1 MQHSIRTDWLERWA
15 LYAPER
21 VAVKDDAT
29 GRPYTYRDLHTMVR
43 RLSNVLRREYGLRH
57 GDRVAV
63 LSMNC
68 VEYLLLAFAVQHA
81 GAVIVPVN
89 FRLTPNEIEFILS
102 DSRPSLLVYQTAYQ
116 AVIAQIDASV
126 LPPRSVPMALA
137 DERCIASYLDDS
149 SLPTDAPESSS
160 AFTDPCMILYTSG
173 TTGHPKGAII
183 TNEMV
188 FWNSVNTTMRLN
200 ITESDVALTFAPFFH
215 TGGWH
220 VLTTPFLHRGA
231 RIVML
236 NGFNADRVVELC
248 DTEKVTILFGVPT
261 MMTMMSQSERFG
273 GATFASVRFAIV
285 GGEPMPI
292 PQIELWQAKGVP
304 IRQGYGLTEVGPN
317 CFSLPEE
324 DAVRKK
330 GSIGFPN
337 FYIETRIVDDD
348 GQDALPGA
356 PGELLLKSPV
366 VSPGYWNNAEATEKA
381 IEQGWFHTGDIVR
394 KDEEG
399 YYYVVDRKKDMFISG
414 AENVY
419 PAEIERLLY
428 AHPAVQ
434 EAAVIG
440 VPDPKWGEVGK
451 AYIVPRSGATVTP
464 EELDSFCREGLAKY
478 KVPKHFEIIAEL
490 PKGHSG
496 KVLKRALKD
505 RHTSQLS

>member
-1 MQHSIRTDWLERWA
+1 MPHSIRTDWLERWA

-21 VAVKDDAT
+21 IAVKDDAT
-29 GRPYTYRDLHTMVR
+29 GRPYTYRDLHTTVR
-43 RLSNVLRREYGLRH
+43 RLSNVLRNEYGLRH

-68 VEYLLLAFAVQHA
+68 VEYLLLAFAVQHT

-89 FRLTPNEIEFILS
+89 FRLTPKEIEFILT

-116 AVIAQIDASV
+116 SVIAQIDAGA
-126 LPPRSVPMALA
+126 LPPRSVPMSLA
-137 DERCIASYLDDS
+137 NERCIASFLDDA
-149 SLPTDAPESSS
+149 SLPSDAPESSS

-173 TTGHPKGAII
+173 TTGHPKGAVI

-200 ITESDVALTFAPFFH
+200 ITEGDVALTFAPFFH

-236 NGFNADRVVELC
+236 TGFNADRVVELC
-248 DTEKVTILFGVPT
+248 DAEKVTILFGVPT

-273 GATFASVRFAIV
+273 AATFASVRFAIV

-337 FYIETRIVDDD
+337 FYIETRIVDDNGED
-348 GQDALPGA
+348 VPPGV

-366 VSPGYWNNAEATEKA
+366 VTPGYWNNTEATEKA
-381 IEQGWFHTGDIVR
+381 IEEGWFHTGDIVR

-399 YYYVVDRKKDMFISG
+399 YYYVVDRKKDMYISG

-428 AHPAVQ
+428 THPAVQ

-451 AYIVPRSGATVTP
+451 AYIVVRSGRAVTP
-464 EELDSFCREGLAKY
+464 EELDAFCRGGLAKY
-478 KVPKHFEIIAEL
+478 KVPKHFELIAEL

-496 KVLKRALKD
+496 KVLKRALKE
-505 RHTSQLS
+505 RHTSPHS